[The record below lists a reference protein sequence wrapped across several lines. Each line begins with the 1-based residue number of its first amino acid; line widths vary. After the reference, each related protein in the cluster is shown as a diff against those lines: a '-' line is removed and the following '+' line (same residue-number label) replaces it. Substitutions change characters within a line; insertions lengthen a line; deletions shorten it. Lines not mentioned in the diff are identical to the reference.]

1 MYSSMKSCPALQGS
15 QSWDQNQEFE
25 DIFSQFF
32 GGGGSARA
40 GFGGFSG
47 GFGGFQGFRAKG
59 PDIHAHIRHVCYLFT
74 CSLITSLKLYMKC
87 SQCEDIC
94 VQRFLGWSRPC

>member
-1 MYSSMKSCPALQGS
+1 MLLAQGS

-32 GGGGSARA
+32 GGGAGARG

-47 GFGGFQGFRAKG
+47 GFGGFGGAFRAKG
-59 PDIHAHIRHVCYLFT
+59 PDIHARIRCESAAPCNCHAC
-74 CSLITSLKLYMKC
+74 LI
-87 SQCEDIC
+87 IA
-94 VQRFLGWSRPC
+94 

>member
-1 MYSSMKSCPALQGS
+1 MGCAMQGS

-32 GGGGSARA
+32 GGGGNARG

-59 PDIHAHIRHVCYLFT
+59 PDIHAHIRRVYHLIFVASSHAVYKYTSAQGVSIT
-74 CSLITSLKLYMKC
+74 CVDMRVPQKYRSGL
-87 SQCEDIC
+87 
-94 VQRFLGWSRPC
+94 